1 MPLRKP
7 FSFNFN
13 HKNSWIDFKIKVLEI
28 TIPFPQEKKST
39 VKIPGGEDLVEV
51 EGGYED
57 IAIPV
62 KIDIL
67 DERLIETKYREI
79 KRWLSFV
86 EDDHLIFSDDLG
98 FFYKVKMID
107 LKEFITEFQTC
118 GTATINFICSPY
130 LYSVNGEYEMEFEN
144 NLFNEF
150 PLSAE
155 PVYKLVGNGTI
166 NLNINSKIVTIDL
179 ADEIIV
185 DIPKKLTLRN
195 GKIEGKRKKGEWK
208 DLELIPG
215 DNTLDYELTPGSN
228 LESFTLIPN
237 WRTL

>member
-13 HKNSWIDFKIKVLEI
+13 NKNSWIDFKIKVLEI

-57 IAIPV
+57 ITIPV

-67 DERLIETKYREI
+67 DKRMIETKYREI
-79 KRWLSFV
+79 KRWLSFI

-118 GTATINFICSPY
+118 GTATVNFICSPY
-130 LYSVNGEYEMEFEN
+130 LYLVNGEYEIDFEN

-150 PLSAE
+150 PLNAE
-155 PVYKLVGNGTI
+155 PVYKIVGNGI
-166 NLNINSKIVTIDL
+166 IKLNINSKVVTIDL

>member
-1 MPLRKP
+1 MRKP

-13 HKNSWIDFKIKVLEI
+13 NKNSWTDFKIKILEI

-57 IAIPV
+57 ITIPV
-62 KIDIL
+62 KMDIL
-67 DERLIETKYREI
+67 DKRLIETKYREI
-79 KRWLSFV
+79 KKWLSFI
-86 EDDHLIFSDDLG
+86 EDDHFILSDDLG

-107 LKEFITEFQTC
+107 LKEFLTEFQTC
-118 GTATINFICSPY
+118 GTATVNFTCSPY
-130 LYSVNGEYEMEFEN
+130 LYSVNGEYEIDFEN

-150 PLSAE
+150 PLNAE
-155 PVYKLVGNGTI
+155 PIYRFVGNGTI
-166 NLNINSKIVTIDL
+166 KLNINSKIVTIDL

-185 DIPKKLTLRN
+185 DIPRKLTLRN
-195 GKIEGKRKKGEWK
+195 GQFEGKRKKGEWE

>member
-1 MPLRKP
+1 MRKP

-13 HKNSWIDFKIKVLEI
+13 NKNSWTDFKIKILEI

-57 IAIPV
+57 ITIPV

-67 DERLIETKYREI
+67 DKRMIETKYREI
-79 KRWLSFV
+79 KKWLSFI
-86 EDDHLIFSDDLG
+86 EDDHFILSDDLG

-107 LKEFITEFQTC
+107 LKEFITEFQAC
-118 GTATINFICSPY
+118 GTATVNFTCSPY
-130 LYSVNGEYEMEFEN
+130 LYSINGEYEIDFEN

-155 PVYKLVGNGTI
+155 PVYKIVGNGTI
-166 NLNINSKIVTIDL
+166 RLNINSKTVTIDL

-185 DIPKKLTLRN
+185 DIPRKLTLRN
-195 GKIEGKRKKGEWK
+195 GQFEGKRKKGEWE

>member
-13 HKNSWIDFKIKVLEI
+13 NKNSWADFKIKILEI

-57 IAIPV
+57 ITIPA

-67 DERLIETKYREI
+67 DKRMIETKYREI
-79 KRWLSFV
+79 KRWLSFI

-118 GTATINFICSPY
+118 GTATINFTCSPY
-130 LYSVNGEYEMEFEN
+130 LYSVNGEYEIDFEN

-150 PLSAE
+150 PLNAE
-155 PVYKLVGNGTI
+155 PVYKIVGNGTI
-166 NLNINSKIVTIDL
+166 NLNINSKKITIDL
-179 ADEIIV
+179 LDEIIV

>member
-1 MPLRKP
+1 MRKP

-13 HKNSWIDFKIKVLEI
+13 HKNSWTDFKIKILEI
-28 TIPFPQEKKST
+28 TIPFPKRKEST
-39 VKIPGGEDLVEV
+39 IKIPGGEDLVEV
-51 EGGYED
+51 DGGYED
-57 IAIPV
+57 ITIPV
-62 KIDIL
+62 KMDIL
-67 DERLIETKYREI
+67 DKRLIETKYREI
-79 KRWLSFV
+79 KKWLSFI
-86 EDDHLIFSDDLG
+86 EDDHFILSDDLG

-118 GTATINFICSPY
+118 GNATVNFTCSPY
-130 LYSVNGEYEMEFEN
+130 LYSVNGEYEIDFEN

-150 PLSAE
+150 QLNAE
-155 PVYKLVGNGTI
+155 PVYKIVGNGTI
-166 NLNINSKIVTIDL
+166 KLNINSKIVTIDL

-185 DIPKKLTLRN
+185 DIPRKLTLRN
-195 GKIEGKRKKGEWK
+195 GYFEGKRKKGEWE

-215 DNTLDYELTPGSN
+215 DNILSYELTPGSN

>member
-39 VKIPGGEDLVEV
+39 VKIPGGEDMVEV

-79 KRWLSFV
+79 KRWLSFI

-118 GTATINFICSPY
+118 GTATVNFICSPY

-150 PLSAE
+150 PLNSE
-155 PVYKLVGNGTI
+155 PVYKIVGNGTI
-166 NLNINSKIVTIDL
+166 KLNINSKIVTIDL

-208 DLELIPG
+208 YLELIPG

>member
-1 MPLRKP
+1 MHRPVSL
-7 FSFNFN
+7 NFN
-13 HKNSWIDFKIKVLEI
+13 NKNSWYDFEIKILDKI
-28 TIPFPQEKKST
+28 IIPFPKRKQST
-39 VKIPGGEDLVEV
+39 IKIPGGEDQVEV

-57 IAIPV
+57 ITIPV

-67 DERLIETKYREI
+67 DKRIIETKYREI
-79 KRWLSFV
+79 KRWLSII
-86 EDDHLIFSDDLG
+86 EDDHLIFSDDLE

-107 LKEFITEFQTC
+107 LKEFETQFQLY
-118 GTATINFICSPY
+118 GVATINFICSPY
-130 LYSVNGEYEMEFEN
+130 LYSVNGEYEMDFEN

-150 PLSAE
+150 PLNAE
-155 PVYKLVGNGTI
+155 PVYRIVGNGTI
-166 NLNINSKIVTIDL
+166 KLNINSKVVTIDL

-195 GKIEGKRKKGEWK
+195 GKIEGKRKKGKWE

-215 DNTLDYELTPGSN
+215 DNTLDYELTPGST
-228 LESFTLIPN
+228 LKSFTIIPN

>member
-1 MPLRKP
+1 MRKP

-13 HKNSWIDFKIKVLEI
+13 NKNSWTDFKIKILEI

-57 IAIPV
+57 ITIPV
-62 KIDIL
+62 KMDIL
-67 DERLIETKYREI
+67 DKRMIETKYREI
-79 KRWLSFV
+79 KRWLSFI
-86 EDDHLIFSDDLG
+86 EDDHFILSDDLG

-107 LKEFITEFQTC
+107 LKEFLTEFQAC
-118 GTATINFICSPY
+118 GTATVNFTCSPY
-130 LYSVNGEYEMEFEN
+130 LYSINGEYEIDFEN

-150 PLSAE
+150 PLNAE
-155 PVYKLVGNGTI
+155 PVYKIVGNGTI
-166 NLNINSKIVTIDL
+166 KLNINSKVVTIDL
-179 ADEIIV
+179 ADEIII
-185 DIPKKLTLRN
+185 DIPRKLTLRN
-195 GKIEGKRKKGEWK
+195 GKIEGKRKKGKWE

-215 DNTLDYELTPGSN
+215 DNNLSYELTPETT
-228 LESFTLIPN
+228 LESFTMIPN

>member
-1 MPLRKP
+1 MRKP

-13 HKNSWIDFKIKVLEI
+13 HKNSWIDFKIKILEI

-57 IAIPV
+57 ITIPL

-67 DERLIETKYREI
+67 DKRMIETKYREI
-79 KRWLSFV
+79 KKWLSFI
-86 EDDHLIFSDDLG
+86 EDDHFILSDDLG

-118 GTATINFICSPY
+118 GTATVNFICSPY

-150 PLSAE
+150 PLNAE

-166 NLNINSKIVTIDL
+166 KLNINSKVVTIDL

-215 DNTLDYELTPGSN
+215 DNTLDYELTPGST

>member
-1 MPLRKP
+1 MRKP

-13 HKNSWIDFKIKVLEI
+13 NKNSWTDFKIKILEI

-57 IAIPV
+57 ITIPV

-67 DERLIETKYREI
+67 DKKMIETKYREI
-79 KRWLSFV
+79 KRWLSFI
-86 EDDHLIFSDDLG
+86 EDDHFILSDDLG

-107 LKEFITEFQTC
+107 LKEFITEFQAC
-118 GTATINFICSPY
+118 GTATVNFTCSPY
-130 LYSVNGEYEMEFEN
+130 LYSVNGEYEIDFEN

-155 PVYKLVGNGTI
+155 PVYRIVGNGTI
-166 NLNINSKIVTIDL
+166 KLNINSKLVTIDL
-179 ADEIIV
+179 ADELII
-185 DIPKKLTLRN
+185 DIRRKLTLRN
-195 GKIEGKRKKGEWK
+195 GYFEGKRKKGEWE
-208 DLELIPG
+208 DLKLIPG
-215 DNTLDYELTPGSN
+215 DNTLDYELTPGST